1 MRYMTRLTGQF
12 ARFVICGI
20 INTLTTY
27 LVYLACLY
35 IVRYSMAYTLSF
47 ASGIFI
53 SYYLNSRYVFYEK
66 LSWRKALKYPLVYL
80 VQYLLGITSLYLLV
94 ELAGVSEVIAP
105 IFVVLITVPVTF
117 LLSRRVIAGS
127 AGGRKK
133 RGEKRETVGEQERG

>member
-12 ARFVICGI
+12 ARFVICGV

-27 LVYLACLY
+27 LIYLICLY
-35 IVRYSMAYTLSF
+35 AVRYSMAYTLSF

-53 SYYLNSRYVFYEK
+53 SYYLNSRYVFREE

-80 VQYLLGITSLYLLV
+80 VQYLLGISSLYLLV

-117 LLSRRVIAGS
+117 LLSRRIIAG
-127 AGGRKK
+127 GEDGKRKRKEGRKIT
-133 RGEKRETVGEQERG
+133 GE